1 MLRTRTARTAIPLAL
16 SLLVLQAPFAAR
28 AQGSPPAAPPA
39 VQTQPPPPPD
49 KPTTTAGQTTQPRAD
64 DRRLEKIRRTVGKVG
79 VGGKITLFLANGD
92 ELHGALSRVG
102 ADDLDLAET
111 DLRQLIA
118 IRYENIK
125 KVRSGYDHFSPL
137 TGRRTSS
144 PRGVKV
150 ALYAGLVGLLA
161 LPLVVLASMDK

>member
-1 MLRTRTARTAIPLAL
+1 MLRTRTARMTTIMLAL
-16 SLLVLQAPFAAR
+16 SLSVLQAPFAAR
-28 AQGSPPAAPPA
+28 AQGPPPAPPAA
-39 VQTQPPPPPD
+39 QTQPPPPD
-49 KPTTTAGQTTQPRAD
+49 KSNSTAGQTPRPQAD
-64 DRRLEKIRRTVGKVG
+64 DKRLEKIRRTVRKVG

-92 ELHGALSRVG
+92 ELHGAVSRI
-102 ADDLDLAET
+102 ADDDLDLAET

-118 IRYENIK
+118 VRYEHIK